1 MSHFDILLYNID
13 VKKKITLLLVL
24 MFLLAYQNGSVSDV
38 YAADEHY
45 NPVYYACEQIDE
57 NSPLKGKCQEC
68 GGELHGEPEGLWTA
82 FGCISTDPVEM
93 IKTGVYIGISI
104 AGGVGMISIIIAGLL
119 YSISTGDPKR
129 TTQAKELMTSA
140 LIGILFIIFSVT
152 ILRFIAGDLM
162 HVPGFA
168 V

>member
-1 MSHFDILLYNID
+1 MF
-13 VKKKITLLLVL
+13 VLVISYRPS
-24 MFLLAYQNGSVSDV
+24 ADV

-68 GGELHGEPEGLWTA
+68 AGDIHGNPEGLWTA
-82 FGCISTDPVEM
+82 VGCISTNPTEM
-93 IKTGVYIGISI
+93 IKQGVFIGISI
-104 AGGVGMISIIIAGLL
+104 AGGVGMISIIIAGFL

-140 LIGILFIIFSVT
+140 LIGLLFIVFSVT

-162 HVPGFA
+162 HIPGFA